1 MGNLI
6 SNFSACYEPIDRYAP
21 VIVITDGLCTGK
33 KVSDQSFF
41 GKSAGVSF
49 HIFCSMIL
57 SRIMRSVVFALNL
70 DEVLAE
76 FFICLHNFLINIDL

>member
-6 SNFSACYEPIDRYAP
+6 SNFSARYEPIDRYAL

-41 GKSAGVSF
+41 GKSAGSF

-70 DEVLAE
+70 VLVE
-76 FFICLHNFLINIDL
+76 FFTCLHSFLINIDL